1 MKVLAMYLPQ
11 FHRVKENDEW
21 WGEGF
26 TEWVSVKDAEPFFDG
41 HYQPRVPQDQNYYD
55 LMDRD
60 TMVWQSSLMKK
71 YKIDGVCMYH
81 YWFKHGRQ
89 ILEKP
94 AQNLLQWKEINMPF
108 CFCWANETWARS
120 WSRIQN
126 KNVWSAVRE
135 QDKNEDKN
143 GILLEQDY
151 GNEAQWRQHFEYLLP
166 FFKDERYIK
175 VEDKPLFLIYKESE
189 ISCLPEMLECW
200 KKLAEMNGLKGIYI
214 IGAGENT
221 DKRYGIDA
229 KLHHQPSKSIK
240 QISAMH
246 TFKGRHDIN
255 VWDYKEIWEKILN
268 EEPVGKVYFE
278 GFVGYDDTPRRGEK
292 GSIVFNTTPET
303 FSYYLAEL
311 MAKSAAR
318 QNDIIFINAWNEW
331 GEGMYL
337 EPDERHGE
345 EYLNAVLYAKT
356 HYSHLVDKYTKKSK
370 EMIEGESWLVRELNK
385 AINKNVRYLH
395 LLDRWMELREKG
407 CSVTEKLY
415 EAGYRKI
422 AVYGY
427 GILGRHFRNECIQSK
442 VTVEYIIDRQKEGLH
457 TNVPVYL
464 PEEVFPEVE
473 LMVVTA
479 VYDYDEIYKRLKE
492 KHDCRVI
499 SLETLIFEEEL

>member
-41 HYQPRVPQDQNYYD
+41 HYQPRIPQDQNYYD
-55 LMDRD
+55 LMDKD

-94 AQNLLQWKEINMPF
+94 AQNLLQWKEIDMPF

-221 DKRYGIDA
+221 DKD
-229 KLHHQPSKSIK
+229 
-240 QISAMH
+240 
-246 TFKGRHDIN
+246 
-255 VWDYKEIWEKILN
+255 
-268 EEPVGKVYFE
+268 
-278 GFVGYDDTPRRGEK
+278 
-292 GSIVFNTTPET
+292 
-303 FSYYLAEL
+303 
-311 MAKSAAR
+311 
-318 QNDIIFINAWNEW
+318 
-331 GEGMYL
+331 
-337 EPDERHGE
+337 
-345 EYLNAVLYAKT
+345 
-356 HYSHLVDKYTKKSK
+356 
-370 EMIEGESWLVRELNK
+370 
-385 AINKNVRYLH
+385 
-395 LLDRWMELREKG
+395 ME
-407 CSVTEKLY
+407 
-415 EAGYRKI
+415 
-422 AVYGY
+422 
-427 GILGRHFRNECIQSK
+427 
-442 VTVEYIIDRQKEGLH
+442 
-457 TNVPVYL
+457 
-464 PEEVFPEVE
+464 
-473 LMVVTA
+473 
-479 VYDYDEIYKRLKE
+479 
-492 KHDCRVI
+492 
-499 SLETLIFEEEL
+499 